1 MAPTVDAASIP
12 PRQVSPIAVHVPRL
26 ARFSIEL
33 SAMDADG
40 GEVRPESVFELA
52 RRVDPRLLGH
62 RQLGDGGEAAIRRW
76 QTHEVG

>member
-1 MAPTVDAASIP
+1 
-12 PRQVSPIAVHVPRL
+12 
-26 ARFSIEL
+26 
-33 SAMDADG
+33 MDADG